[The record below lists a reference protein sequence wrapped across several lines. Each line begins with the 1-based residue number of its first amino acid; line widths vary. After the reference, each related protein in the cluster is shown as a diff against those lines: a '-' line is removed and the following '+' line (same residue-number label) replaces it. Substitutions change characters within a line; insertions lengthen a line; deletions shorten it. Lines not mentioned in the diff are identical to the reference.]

1 MGKFGHDAKYKIL
14 VVDDEEDIVE
24 IIKLYLEDE
33 GYEVI
38 AAYDGFEA
46 LEKTSYESPHLIILD
61 IMMPK
66 LDGFEVCRRIR
77 TEAPIP
83 ILILTAKKTED
94 VDKIIG
100 LELGADDY
108 MIKPF
113 NPKELTARV
122 KALLRR
128 TYREDYQVR
137 SPTETI
143 KFKDLTIDVQR
154 RQVHIRGKS
163 PELTVKEFDLL
174 FFLAS
179 HPGRVYSRNQL
190 LNEVWGRDYIVGPRT
205 VDVHIRRLREHIEP
219 NPSEPEY
226 IHTVWGIGYK
236 FAEE

>member
-1 MGKFGHDAKYKIL
+1 MKNDTTYKIL
-14 VVDDEEDIVE
+14 VADDEEDIVD
-24 IIKLYLEDE
+24 IIKIYLESE

-38 AAYDGFEA
+38 TASDGFETLKKA
-46 LEKTSYESPHLIILD
+46 EYESPHLIILD

-77 TEAPIP
+77 AEMSTP
-83 ILILTAKKTED
+83 ILILTARRTED
-94 VDKIIG
+94 VDKVIG

-113 NPKELTARV
+113 DSRELVARV

-143 KFKDLTIDVQR
+143 KFKDLIIDIQR
-154 RQVHIRGKS
+154 RQVNIRGKS
-163 PELTVKEFDLL
+163 LQLTVKEFDLL

-179 HPGRVYSRNQL
+179 HPGRVYSRDQL
-190 LNEVWGRDYIVGPRT
+190 LDEVWGRDCVVGPRT
-205 VDVHIRRLREHIEP
+205 VDVHIRRLREQIES
-219 NPSEPEY
+219 NAAEPEY
-226 IHTVWGIGYK
+226 IQTVWGIGYK

>member
-1 MGKFGHDAKYKIL
+1 MRHDTTYKIL
-14 VVDDEEDIVE
+14 IADDEEDIVD
-24 IIKLYLEDE
+24 IISIYLESE

-38 AAYDGFEA
+38 TASDGFET
-46 LEKTSYESPHLIILD
+46 LEKAEYESPHLIILD

-77 TEAPIP
+77 AEMPTP
-83 ILILTAKKTED
+83 ILILTARRTED
-94 VDKIIG
+94 VDKVIG

-113 NPKELTARV
+113 DSRELVARV

-143 KFKDLTIDVQR
+143 KFKDLIIDIQR
-154 RQVHIRGKS
+154 RQVNIRGKILQ
-163 PELTVKEFDLL
+163 LTVKEFDLL
-174 FFLAS
+174 YFLAS

-190 LNEVWGRDYIVGPRT
+190 LDEVWGRDFIVGQRT
-205 VDVHIRRLREHIEP
+205 VDVHIRRLREQIES
-219 NPSEPEY
+219 NAAEPEY
-226 IHTVWGIGYK
+226 IQTVWGIGYK

>member
-1 MGKFGHDAKYKIL
+1 MRNDKTYKIL
-14 VVDDEEDIVE
+14 IADDEEDIVD
-24 IIKLYLEDE
+24 IIKIYLESE

-38 AAYDGFEA
+38 TASDGFETLKKA
-46 LEKTSYESPHLIILD
+46 EYESPHLIILD

-77 TEAPIP
+77 AEMSTP
-83 ILILTAKKTED
+83 ILILTARRTED
-94 VDKIIG
+94 VDKVIG

-113 NPKELTARV
+113 DSRELVARV

-143 KFKDLTIDVQR
+143 KFKDLIIDIQR
-154 RQVHIRGKS
+154 RQVNIRGKS
-163 PELTVKEFDLL
+163 LQLTVKEFDLL

-179 HPGRVYSRNQL
+179 HPGRVYSRDQL
-190 LNEVWGRDYIVGPRT
+190 LDEVWGRDFVVGPRT
-205 VDVHIRRLREHIEP
+205 VDVHIRRLREQIEA
-219 NPSEPEY
+219 NAAEPEY
-226 IHTVWGIGYK
+226 IQTVWGIGYK

>member
-1 MGKFGHDAKYKIL
+1 MKHDTTYKIL
-14 VVDDEEDIVE
+14 IADDEEDIVD
-24 IIKLYLEDE
+24 IIKIYLESE

-38 AAYDGFEA
+38 TASDGLET
-46 LEKTSYESPHLIILD
+46 LEKAEYESPHLIILD

-77 TEAPIP
+77 AEMSIP
-83 ILILTAKKTED
+83 ILILTARKTED
-94 VDKIIG
+94 VDKVIG

-113 NPKELTARV
+113 DSRELVARV

-143 KFKDLTIDVQR
+143 KFKGLTIDIQR
-154 RQVHIRGKS
+154 RQIHIRGKS
-163 PELTVKEFDLL
+163 LQLTVKEFDLI

-190 LNEVWGRDYIVGPRT
+190 LDEVWGRDCIVGPRT
-205 VDVHIRRLREHIEP
+205 VDVHVRRLREQIEL
-219 NPSEPEY
+219 NAAEPEY
-226 IHTVWGIGYK
+226 IQTVWGIGYK